1 MKRKGRPKSAGRSRP
16 LRGETL
22 VRAAK
27 TLLARWSV
35 LSPDTH
41 PINIMRLSK
50 ALGVTRQSLYDNGLK
65 EIVDE
70 HRSLQRSNSSRQN
83 EKAIIRRPLEERIK
97 ALSQEV
103 KELYR
108 KIDGWIE
115 RWAAV
120 EYNARML
127 GIDPDLI
134 FAPISP
140 PDRASS
146 GAGRGSKHDG
156 EDDE

>member
-1 MKRKGRPKSAGRSRP
+1 
-16 LRGETL
+16 
-22 VRAAK
+22 
-27 TLLARWSV
+27 LLARWAVS
-35 LSPDTH
+35 SPDTH
-41 PINIMRLSK
+41 PINISRLAE
-50 ALGVTRQSLYDNGLK
+50 ALGVTRQALYDNRLK

-70 HRSLQRSNSSRQN
+70 HKTLQRNNASRQSEN
-83 EKAIIRRPLEERIK
+83 AIVRRPLEERI
-97 ALSQEV
+97 AILSQEI

-127 GIDPDLI
+127 GVDPAQI

-146 GAGRGSKHDG
+146 GAGRGAKYNG